1 MILGD
6 ATGVIHL
13 SHHQTLLMAHSMK
26 LVKSKLKITN
36 SKTYL
41 PCQRWIVLTQMTVPK
56 NMKLKVCLDVF
67 VLVFLQFTI
76 YPSYRN

>member
-6 ATGVIHL
+6 AIGVIHL
-13 SHHQTLLMAHSMK
+13 PLHQTLLTAHFMK
-26 LVKSKLKITN
+26 LLKSKWKITN

-56 NMKLKVCLDVF
+56 SMKLKVCIDVF

-76 YPSYRN
+76 